1 VSVAQKLDEVL
12 RHKLGPEQ
20 IVAEASGSEDD
31 FLARYGDTQLVLV
44 KLQPGFENVE
54 AGLSSTQRE
63 EGQRVQPS
71 VRVMSFETE
80 VLTQEQVLE
89 LELGDGSTQSRIDRL
104 RWLLR
109 NDRYF
114 VMPLRKRTVDA
125 TFMDRVSLGRAVN
138 KDVVLRH
145 PNVSKF
151 HAWFE
156 MDEQAVLYLA
166 DADSRNGSWLNGKR
180 LTARELTRVASG
192 DHLRFGSIEC
202 IACDP
207 RELWQVLRG

>member
-1 VSVAQKLDEVL
+1 MSVAPKLDEVL

-20 IVAEASGSEDD
+20 IVADAAGSEDS
-31 FLARYGDTQLVLV
+31 FVARYGDTQFVMV
-44 KLQPGFENVE
+44 KLLPGFENVE
-54 AGLSSTQRE
+54 AGLSTTQRD
-63 EGQRVQPS
+63 EGQRVLPS

-89 LELGDGSTQSRIDRL
+89 LELGDGSVQSRLDRL

-114 VMPLRKRTVDA
+114 IMPLRKRTVDA

-156 MDEQAVLYLA
+156 MDDQAALYLA
-166 DADSRNGSWLNGKR
+166 DADSRNGTWLNGKR
-180 LTARELTRVASG
+180 LSARELTRVSSG
-192 DHLRFGSIEC
+192 DHVRFGSIEC
-202 IACDP
+202 VACDP
-207 RELWQVLRG
+207 RELWQALRS